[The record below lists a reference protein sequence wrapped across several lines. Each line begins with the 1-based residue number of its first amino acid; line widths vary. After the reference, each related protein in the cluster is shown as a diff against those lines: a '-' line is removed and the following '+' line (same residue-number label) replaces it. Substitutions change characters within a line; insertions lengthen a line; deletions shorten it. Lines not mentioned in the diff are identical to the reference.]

1 MTTSQFQFDTGQ
13 NAGNPDI
20 FVGIRKAKQTGK
32 KMSSM
37 LMEIAKLRMG
47 PGKLKPEEYFMYE
60 LYDDDRFDAQT
71 RKTFLSG
78 TGKTYDSPWRVI
90 AEDKPLMTSMLKGLG
105 LPVPQT
111 QAIYHTVRTFDG
123 AAALRNKEDMVAF
136 LRNDASYPIFGKPFG
151 SCQSKGTAMLAS
163 YDKASDELLIGA
175 DQRVPVGQFVDS
187 VEKLNQAYMFQ
198 TKLEPHAQIT
208 KMIGPSVSCV
218 RMFYISDDQGCSLLR
233 AAWKIPANS
242 NSADNFWR
250 DGNMLAGIDLETGKI
265 AKAVQRSGN
274 ATAPVDKHP
283 ETGVSFSD
291 MVFPDWEK
299 MLEVAN
305 NAALNIP
312 DCHFQGWDIAMT
324 DQGPIILELE
334 ADGGNP
340 ILGQLCHDKGV
351 LNERYQHA
359 LDYAVNRETREKE
372 AAKKQKMA
380 KVKNSFAAL
389 SQFKEAQEN
398 LRDNG
403 PSSDADSN

>member
-1 MTTSQFQFDTGQ
+1 MTTDQFQFDTGQ
-13 NAGNPDI
+13 IGGNPDI
-20 FVGIRKAKQTGK
+20 FVGIRKAVKSGK
-32 KMSSM
+32 KMPSM

-105 LPVPQT
+105 LPVPET
-111 QAIYHTVRTFDG
+111 QAIYHRIRTFDG
-123 AAALRNKEDMVAF
+123 AAELRTPEDMVEF
-136 LRNDASYPIFGKPFG
+136 LRNQANYPIFGKPFG
-151 SCQSKGTAMLAS
+151 SCQSKGTALLAS
-163 YDKASDELLIGA
+163 YDKASDQLIIGA
-175 DQRVPVGQFVDS
+175 NQRVSVVEFADT
-187 VEKLNQAYMFQ
+187 VEKLNQPYMFQ
-198 TKLEPHAQIT
+198 TKLQPHAEIT

-218 RMFYISDDQGCSLLR
+218 RMFYISDDRGCSLLR
-233 AAWKIPANS
+233 AAWKIPADS

-250 DGNMLAGIDLETGKI
+250 DGNMLAGINLETGKI
-265 AKAVQRSGN
+265 EKAVQRSGSS
-274 ATAPVDKHP
+274 TGPVEKHP

-291 MVFPDWEK
+291 MVFPDWDK

-305 NAALNIP
+305 TAALNIP
-312 DCHFQGWDIAMT
+312 DCYFQGWDIAMT
-324 DQGPIILELE
+324 DQGPVILELE

-351 LNERYQHA
+351 LDERYQHA
-359 LDYAVNRETREKE
+359 LDYAVNREKREKE
-372 AAKKQKMA
+372 AVKKQKMA

-398 LRDNG
+398 LRE
-403 PSSDADSN
+403 DADSSGTDS